1 MTETTRAKSAKKP
14 ADHKPAADAVVTVEF
29 EGVTFTVQGAGLGS
43 LRVLDALERN
53 QFTTALRRLV
63 GDAKFEEFLDKNP
76 DASAEDAGKL
86 LELIAERTGSKNS

>member
-14 ADHKPAADAVVTVEF
+14 SDHKPADVDAVTVEF
-29 EGVTFTVQGAGLGS
+29 GGVTFTVQGAGLAS

-63 GDAKFEEFLDKNP
+63 GDAKFEEFLDAMP